1 MAGGGAGLDGALAPA
16 AEILP
21 DLLRP
26 GLRLV
31 LCGSAPGRASAARA
45 APYAGPGNK
54 FWDILHRT
62 GLTPRRFAPE
72 EYALLEPL
80 GIGLTNL
87 CTTAFGADAEI
98 PAAAFDAAAL
108 AAKLRALRPALLAFV
123 GKNPAARFLGIRA
136 PPFGA
141 VPGPAGLPPIV
152 VLPSTSG
159 LACRNWDPAPWHAL
173 AERVRVGASSAA

>member
-1 MAGGGAGLDGALAPA
+1 MIPD
-16 AEILP
+16 ILP

-31 LCGSAPGRASAARA
+31 LCGSAPGRVSAARA
-45 APYAGPGNK
+45 AHYAGPGNK

-72 EYALLEPL
+72 EFAALDALD
-80 GIGLTNL
+80 IGLTNL
-87 CTTAFGADAEI
+87 CTTASGADAAI

-108 AAKLRALRPALLAFV
+108 AAKLRRHRPALVAFV
-123 GKNPAARFLGIRA
+123 GKNPAARFLGVKA
-136 PPFGA
+136 PPFGL
-141 VPGPAGLPPIV
+141 VPGPADLPPLF

-159 LACRNWDPAPWHAL
+159 LACRSWDPAPWHAL
-173 AERVRVGASSAA
+173 AERLRNAAIPAA

>member
-1 MAGGGAGLDGALAPA
+1 MTT

-26 GLRLV
+26 GLRLL
-31 LCGSAPGRASAARA
+31 LCGSAPGRVSAARG

-54 FWDILHRT
+54 FWDILHAA
-62 GLTPRRFAPE
+62 GLTPRRFAPGE
-72 EYALLEPL
+72 FAQLDAL

-87 CTTAFGADAEI
+87 CTTAAGADAAI

-108 AAKLRALRPALLAFV
+108 AAKLRRFRPGLVGFV
-123 GKNPAARFLGIRA
+123 GKNPAARFLGVKA
-136 PPFGA
+136 PPFGPI
-141 VPGPAGLPPIV
+141 PGPPDLPPLF

-159 LACRNWDPAPWHAL
+159 LACRSWDPAPWHAL
-173 AERVRVGASSAA
+173 AERLRNEAISAA

>member
-1 MAGGGAGLDGALAPA
+1 MTPA
-16 AEILP
+16 DILP

-26 GLRLV
+26 GLRLL
-31 LCGSAPGRASAARA
+31 LCGSAPGRVSALRG

-54 FWDILHRT
+54 FWEILHAT

-72 EYALLEPL
+72 EYALLDAL

-87 CTTAFGADAEI
+87 CTTAAGADAAI

-108 AAKLRALRPALLAFV
+108 AAKLRRHRPALVGFV
-123 GKNPAARFLGIRA
+123 GKNPAARFLGVRA
-136 PPFGA
+136 PPFGP
-141 VPGPAGLPPIV
+141 VPGPPDLPPLF

-159 LACRNWDPAPWHAL
+159 LACRSWDPAPWHAL
-173 AERVRVGASSAA
+173 AERVRNEAISAA

>member
-1 MAGGGAGLDGALAPA
+1 MTARP
-16 AEILP
+16 EILP

-31 LCGSAPGRASAARA
+31 LCGSAPGRVSALRG
-45 APYAGPGNK
+45 APYSGPGNK

-72 EYALLEPL
+72 EFAALEPL

-87 CTTAFGADAEI
+87 CTTASGADAEI

-108 AAKLRALRPALLAFV
+108 AAKLRRWRPALVAFV
-123 GKNPAARFLGIRA
+123 GKNPAARFLGVKA
-136 PPFGA
+136 PPFGP
-141 VPGPAGLPPIV
+141 VPGPHDLPPLV

-159 LACRNWDPAPWHAL
+159 LACRSWDPAPWYAL
-173 AERVRVGASSAA
+173 AERVRQGAVSAA

>member
-1 MAGGGAGLDGALAPA
+1 MTS

-26 GLRLV
+26 GLRLL
-31 LCGSAPGRASAARA
+31 LCGSAPGRVSALRG
-45 APYAGPGNK
+45 APYSGPGNK
-54 FWDILHRT
+54 FWDILHRS

-72 EYALLEPL
+72 EYAQLDAL

-87 CTTAFGADAEI
+87 CTTAAGADAAI

-108 AAKLRALRPALLAFV
+108 AAKLRRHRPALVAFV
-123 GKNPAARFLGIRA
+123 GKNPAARFLGVKA
-136 PPFGA
+136 PPFGP
-141 VPGPAGLPPIV
+141 VPGPADLPPLF

-159 LACRNWDPAPWHAL
+159 LACRSWDPAPWHAL
-173 AERVRVGASSAA
+173 AERLRNEAISAA

>member
-1 MAGGGAGLDGALAPA
+1 MTPD
-16 AEILP
+16 ILP

-31 LCGSAPGRASAARA
+31 LCGSAPGRVSAARA
-45 APYAGPGNK
+45 AHYAGPGNK

-62 GLTPRRFAPE
+62 GLTPRCFAPE
-72 EYALLEPL
+72 EFAALNAL

-87 CTTAFGADAEI
+87 CTTASGADAAI

-108 AAKLRALRPALLAFV
+108 ATKLRRHRPALVAFV
-123 GKNPAARFLGIRA
+123 GKNPAARFLGVKA
-136 PPFGA
+136 PPFGP
-141 VPGPAGLPPIV
+141 VPGSARLPRDMPADLPPLF

-159 LACRNWDPAPWHAL
+159 LACRSWDPAPWHAL
-173 AERVRVGASSAA
+173 AERLRNAAIPAA

>member
-1 MAGGGAGLDGALAPA
+1 MTPD
-16 AEILP
+16 ILP

-31 LCGSAPGRASAARA
+31 LCGSAPGRVSAARA
-45 APYAGPGNK
+45 AHYAGPGNK

-72 EYALLEPL
+72 EFAALDAL

-87 CTTAFGADAEI
+87 CTTASGADAAI

-108 AAKLRALRPALLAFV
+108 AAKLRHHRPALVAFV
-123 GKNPAARFLGIRA
+123 GKNPAARFLGVKA
-136 PPFGA
+136 PPFGPVA
-141 VPGPAGLPPIV
+141 GSARLPRDMPADLPPLF

-159 LACRNWDPAPWHAL
+159 LACRSWDPAPWYAL
-173 AERVRVGASSAA
+173 AQRVRRAAAA

>member
-1 MAGGGAGLDGALAPA
+1 MRDH
-16 AEILP
+16 ILP
-21 DLLRP
+21 DDIVPDNILPDVLAPKLR
-26 GLRLV
+26 V
-31 LCGSAPGRASAARA
+31 IFCGTAASNISAKVQSY
-45 APYAGPGNK
+45 YAHPRNK

-87 CTTAFGADAEI
+87 CTTAAGADAVI

-108 AAKLRALRPALLAFV
+108 AAKLRRHRPALVGFV
-123 GKNPAARFLGIRA
+123 GKNPAARFLGVRA
-136 PPFGA
+136 PPFGP
-141 VPGPAGLPPIV
+141 VPGPPDLPPLF

-159 LACRNWDPAPWHAL
+159 LACRSWDPAPWFAL
-173 AERVRVGASSAA
+173 AARLRNEAVSAA